1 MIIERARIKSNCEVA
16 HNIWETHYEAPN
28 IANNY
33 LGAGQFINI
42 LALDDWSHPLRRPMS
57 IASVEHESVSIIYK
71 IFGDVTKILASQK
84 EGEIVELMGPL
95 GNTFSNWDNGT
106 YPVLIGGG
114 VGLAPILNLKKECT
128 TKKVDHTMIIG
139 AKSGNDHFIEHDPE
153 EYIYLTT
160 DDGTIGDEG
169 TVMEPLKRI
178 IIENNNTYLFACGP
192 EPMLHA
198 VREFALKNNIPAQL
212 SVESY
217 MGCGFGLCQGCVIE
231 RNNYKIRDHSYHKK
245 YSLICLDGPVYE
257 AGDISFG

>member
-42 LALDDWSHPLRRPMS
+42 LAMDDWSHPLRRPMS

-71 IFGDVTKILASQK
+71 IF
-84 EGEIVELMGPL
+84 
-95 GNTFSNWDNGT
+95 WDNGT

-139 AKSGNDHFIEHDPE
+139 AKSGNEHFIEHDPE
-153 EYIYLTT
+153 ENIYLTT

>member
-95 GNTFSNWDNGT
+95 GNTFSNWNNGT

-139 AKSGNDHFIEHDPE
+139 AKSGNEHFIEHDPE
-153 EYIYLTT
+153 ENIYLTT

-231 RNNYKIRDHSYHKK
+231 RIIIKFAIIVIIKNIH
-245 YSLICLDGPVYE
+245 
-257 AGDISFG
+257 

>member
-42 LALDDWSHPLRRPMS
+42 LAMDDWSHPLRRPMS

-114 VGLAPILNLKKECT
+114 VGLAPILNLKKECAA
-128 TKKVDHTMIIG
+128 KKVDHTMIIG
-139 AKSGNDHFIEHDPE
+139 AKSGNEHFIEHDPE
-153 EYIYLTT
+153 ENIYLTT

-192 EPMLHA
+192 EPMLQA

>member
-42 LALDDWSHPLRRPMS
+42 LAMDDWSHPLRRPMS

-139 AKSGNDHFIEHDPE
+139 AKSGNEHFIEHDPE
-153 EYIYLTT
+153 ENIYLTT

-178 IIENNNTYLFACGP
+178 IIENNNTYLFACGQ

>member
-114 VGLAPILNLKKECT
+114 VGLAPILNLKKECA

-139 AKSGNDHFIEHDPE
+139 AKSGNEHFIEHDPE
-153 EYIYLTT
+153 ENIYLTT

-245 YSLICLDGPVYE
+245 YSLICVPQLG
-257 AGDISFG
+257 ISQ

>member
-16 HNIWETHYEAPN
+16 HNIWETHYESPN

-42 LALDDWSHPLRRPMS
+42 LAMDDWSHPLRRPMS

-114 VGLAPILNLKKECT
+114 VGLAPILNLKKECA

-139 AKSGNDHFIEHDPE
+139 AKSGNEHFIEHDPE
-153 EYIYLTT
+153 ENIYLTT

>member
-114 VGLAPILNLKKECT
+114 VGLAPILNLKKECA

-139 AKSGNDHFIEHDPE
+139 AKSGNEHFIEHDPE
-153 EYIYLTT
+153 ENIYLTT

-192 EPMLHA
+192 EPMLQA

>member
-114 VGLAPILNLKKECT
+114 VGLAPILNLKKECA

-139 AKSGNDHFIEHDPE
+139 AKSGNEHFIEHDPE
-153 EYIYLTT
+153 ENIYLTT

-217 MGCGFGLCQGCVIE
+217 MGCGFGLCQGL
-231 RNNYKIRDHSYHKK
+231 
-245 YSLICLDGPVYE
+245 SLIH
-257 AGDISFG
+257 I